1 MRRADGGLAMRT
13 HVIAS
18 IVIVLTATSGAAG
31 QPREWAGPRSQ
42 EMPLPAWGI
51 EHPPASNRDLVEA
64 ASEAA
69 SPESQAFAAAVR
81 QVLQEYKFGE
91 SWPRRNFEGLDF
103 LEPLWPRVAV
113 ARGDVGRV
121 VLNSALPYSL
131 LTAAFAAES
140 TDQSTLAEI
149 TRWNWVGIDQAQN
162 NNPLLF
168 GLLALAGASVFLP
181 SPEDRPGYSWA
192 LRLDRATVFALGVG
206 TASLQTAILK
216 PIFDRT
222 RPNGTCCTSR
232 PSGHATTA
240 FAAMAFLSNVLRDVL
255 RPQEEPHL
263 GLRILKEVTT
273 AVPYLG
279 AGYMALERVHAR
291 EHFLTDTLLG
301 GAIGTFTT
309 DMLYAWSFT
318 QTEQGRNWLGHI
330 SVRYDPARRGVELAI
345 TGRF

>member
-1 MRRADGGLAMRT
+1 
-13 HVIAS
+13 
-18 IVIVLTATSGAAG
+18 
-31 QPREWAGPRSQ
+31 
-42 EMPLPAWGI
+42 
-51 EHPPASNRDLVEA
+51 
-64 ASEAA
+64 
-69 SPESQAFAAAVR
+69 VR

-181 SPEDRPGYSWA
+181 SPEDGPGYSWA

-232 PSGHATTA
+232 PSGHAMASASPWTT
-240 FAAMAFLSNVLRDVL
+240 VKLRSSM
-255 RPQEEPHL
+255 
-263 GLRILKEVTT
+263 T
-273 AVPYLG
+273 
-279 AGYMALERVHAR
+279 
-291 EHFLTDTLLG
+291 
-301 GAIGTFTT
+301 
-309 DMLYAWSFT
+309 
-318 QTEQGRNWLGHI
+318 
-330 SVRYDPARRGVELAI
+330 RRGPNETVRWRTSSAIDGSARARDAARLLTGWRTAGSASLA
-345 TGRF
+345 